1 MSNKEAFI
9 KLIDELLN
17 DVPDFF
23 GESEEGK
30 KAFAFF
36 EEMKSSKGGNGKAIT
51 ENGAKI
57 ISFMRDNEEKHKNL
71 FSAKV
76 VGEGLF
82 ISGRA
87 VAGSMRKLVSDGY
100 VEKIGKDPTMYALTQ
115 SGRDLDLTI

>member
-36 EEMKSSKGGNGKAIT
+36 EEMKSRKGGNGKAIT

-57 ISFMRDNEEKHKNL
+57 ISFMKDSEEKHKNL